1 MPTYR
6 SCGDRFLGRW
16 KQGEGEIDGE
26 RRFTEESERKR
37 RTIKGEN
44 AAIRSVYGVLRL
56 CFYACGT
63 SACSPSTF
71 GSPRRLL
78 FALTRGACR
87 GNEARTSVA
96 GNRPPT
102 TTASLS
108 HRRLAAAR
116 LTVPG
121 GGSVES
127 GREGRREGAGWGRLR
142 FICAEAE

>member
-1 MPTYR
+1 MEAGR
-6 SCGDRFLGRW
+6 GGDRWREKVHG
-16 KQGEGEIDGE
+16 GE
-26 RRFTEESERKR
+26 RTQEKNE
-37 RTIKGEN
+37 KGEN
-44 AAIRSVYGVLRL
+44 VAIRSVYGVLCL

-63 SACSPSTF
+63 FACSPNTF

-87 GNEARTSVA
+87 GNEAPIFVSAA
-96 GNRPPT
+96 GNRLPT

-116 LTVPG
+116 LTVPS

-142 FICAEAE
+142 FIFAEAE

>member
-1 MPTYR
+1 MER
-6 SCGDRFLGRW
+6 
-16 KQGEGEIDGE
+16 EGSRRRANAREE
-26 RRFTEESERKR
+26 RERGK
-37 RTIKGEN
+37 N

-78 FALTRGACR
+78 FALTRGACQ
-87 GNEARTSVA
+87 GNEARIFVSAA
-96 GNRPPT
+96 GNRLPT
-102 TTASLS
+102 TTASPS

-116 LTVPG
+116 LTVPS